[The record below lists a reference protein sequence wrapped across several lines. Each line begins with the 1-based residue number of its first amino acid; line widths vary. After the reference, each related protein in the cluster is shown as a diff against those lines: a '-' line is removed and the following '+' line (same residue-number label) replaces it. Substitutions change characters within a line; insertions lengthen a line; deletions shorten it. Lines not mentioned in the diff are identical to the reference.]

1 MKGKRARHQGGFT
14 LIELVIV
21 IVIIGI
27 LAAVAL
33 PRLTDTS
40 ESAREAV
47 AQGTLGALKG
57 AWGVVYASTKAT
69 PTCTLVANAVAD
81 PTCTG
86 NATAIT
92 CENVKNK
99 AGTANVV
106 YGCSEPLNSP
116 AQIILTW

>member
-1 MKGKRARHQGGFT
+1 MNRKRQAGFT

-33 PRLTDTS
+33 PRLSDTS
-40 ESAREAV
+40 QSARFAV

-57 AWGVVYASTKAT
+57 AWGVVYASTKIT
-69 PTCTLVANAVAD
+69 PTCSQVALAVAD

-86 NATAIT
+86 TNVSIT
-92 CENVKNK
+92 CPGVLDN
-99 AGTANVV
+99 AGTADVIFT
-106 YGCSEPLNSP
+106 CSEPLNSP
-116 AQIILTW
+116 SQILLP